1 MELTNIFRVVGLNG
15 DDPVFVNRSLSLV
28 ITVHEGIPLQAALT
42 HCSFGSPAS
51 PVPIQMRG
59 SRCDPLQNFAT
70 RDAVVNIPKRAAD
83 FEL

>member
-1 MELTNIFRVVGLNG
+1 
-15 DDPVFVNRSLSLV
+15 
-28 ITVHEGIPLQAALT
+28 
-42 HCSFGSPAS
+42 
-51 PVPIQMRG
+51 VPIQMRG